1 MKPSVL
7 LRFLIRTILYRRRW
21 PAVNCHQLYTHHVV
35 TPAITVFNG
44 AAPVPN
50 APGLGVDLDEEAV
63 ERFRLPEMPA
73 KPYPHPNLLIAIRFG
88 SGSTSYYTHT
98 MQFWDDFLAGRLPV
112 FQPGTRLEVVADDGS
127 REWRELQARAAAT
140 AVHSGGR
147 EL

>member
-1 MKPSVL
+1 ML
-7 LRFLIRTILYRRRW
+7 ELIGPRYAD
-21 PAVNCHQLYTHHVV
+21 PATATFPEQLADAIANHGLFVG
-35 TPAITVFNG
+35 PA
-44 AAPVPN
+44 VPN
-50 APGLGVDLDEEAV
+50 APGLGVDLDEAAV

-127 REWRELQARAAAT
+127 REWKDLQARAAAG